1 MIKPKSV
8 DEYVESF
15 PEEIQKRLKRVRS
28 LIIKAAPRAE
38 ESISYG
44 MPGYKLEGVLVYF
57 AAYKNH
63 IGFYPMPSTLE
74 NFRKEISE
82 YKSAKGS
89 VQFPHDKP
97 LPTTLISHMVKLRVA
112 ENKSKAAAKKK

>member
-1 MIKPKSV
+1 MTTPKNV
-8 DEYVESF
+8 DEYIDGF
-15 PEEIQKRLKRVRS
+15 PEEVQKRLKKIRS
-28 LIIKAAPRAE
+28 LITKAAPKAK

-44 MPGYKLEGVLVYF
+44 MPGYKLDGVLVYF

-63 IGFYPMPSTLE
+63 IGFYPMPSALE
-74 NFRKEISE
+74 NFKKEVSE

-112 ENKSKAAAKKK
+112 ENKLKAAAKKK